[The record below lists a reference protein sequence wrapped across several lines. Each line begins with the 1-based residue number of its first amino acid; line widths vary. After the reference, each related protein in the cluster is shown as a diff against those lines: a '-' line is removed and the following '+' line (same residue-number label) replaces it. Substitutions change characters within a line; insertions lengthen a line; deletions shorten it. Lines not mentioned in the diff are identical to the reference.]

1 MNTGCYHVSS
11 RVSAWKLTKPYFY
24 AKWWPEGRG
33 INETGQGFF
42 NSPRGARAFGEGGIE
57 LESLFLVTLTPTT
70 IRAREAAVQDSE
82 NSVYKMHEK
91 DSEDSVYKMHEGWE
105 REEGRGKRGGGHGQL
120 AAGSRMASHPLHRQ
134 AYGGQASP
142 LSIGW
147 RKGQE
152 GLRVGQW

>member
-11 RVSAWKLTKPYFY
+11 RVSAWKSTKPYFY

-57 LESLFLVTLTPTT
+57 LESLFLVNLTRST

-82 NSVYKMHEK
+82 HSVYKMHEK

-105 REEGRGKRGGGHGQL
+105 MEDRRGKGEVGLG
-120 AAGSRMASHPLHRQ
+120 
-134 AYGGQASP
+134 
-142 LSIGW
+142 GW
-147 RKGQE
+147 RQGCSRPSHYALVDRKAN
-152 GLRVGQW
+152 